1 MQTMALTGTPT
12 DGPMAAEHA
21 RRPPWPRSPYEVD
34 LQAWWASFGGP
45 RAAHP
50 GAPFHLQVNVGADA
64 VSVPNVTRHGQSTAG
79 EINILP
85 YDNAAGPRQQIA
97 DAPVR
102 GRPCELLAHAEV
114 GDVFW
119 GVSHQNFQH
128 RTAASDL
135 ESIKQH
141 MSHVRLY
148 AVVADVEA
156 GKAVVPMDFP
166 RSYAFSKRTSEP
178 AIGEINGVINPRT
191 YPSTLYRLVF
201 PDEVNADGQ
210 HAWRDNIRS
219 WALLVNKVA
228 RFPKD
233 YNGNDRL
240 GTHGLD
246 EVRAFGHQVLTAF
259 EQDDAGR
266 PTHRA
271 QAALAWLHE
280 PANQI
285 YCAEGAVHLAL
296 NLGINLPLNA
306 NTMGGLRAADAVAS
320 GGTTSPDHWSTVQRL
335 LQAGDDAFWSLAFPD
350 AYASE
355 ADGSAQHSRYT
366 RRMALAAAPAGLA
379 PRNHLAL
386 RPWDAVDMLR
396 HYLLRIVPRDPR
408 GTDALDSRSADVALA
423 QARLFM
429 DTRPVIASITKD
441 LGDAGQA
448 TIDQLYERVGNVL
461 QKPDDKRALDA
472 ALNDLLATASASLR
486 RSDPG
491 ATLFIPPSRVANPEP
506 GDWLTFE
513 EIGQWVHKDF
523 VRERA

>member
-1 MQTMALTGTPT
+1 MALTRTPS
-12 DGPMAAEHA
+12 DGPPTPASTGRQA
-21 RRPPWPRSPYEVD
+21 WPRSPYEVD
-34 LQAWWASFGGP
+34 LQAWSATFGGP
-45 RAAHP
+45 PPQHP
-50 GAPFHLQVNVGADA
+50 GAPFHLHLDLGADA
-64 VSVPNVTRHGQSTAG
+64 VSVPNVTRHAQATAG
-79 EINILP
+79 EVNILP

-102 GRPCELLAHAEV
+102 GRVCELLAHAEV

-166 RSYAFSKRTSEP
+166 RSYAFTPRTREP
-178 AIGEINGVINPRT
+178 GKGEINGVINPRA

-201 PDEVNADGQ
+201 PDEVDADSRR
-210 HAWRDNIRS
+210 AWRDNIRS

-246 EVRAFGHQVLTAF
+246 EVRQFGHQVLTSF

-266 PTHRA
+266 PTRSA
-271 QAALAWLHE
+271 QAALQWLHE

-296 NLGINLPLNA
+296 NLGIHLPLNA
-306 NTMGGLRAADAVAS
+306 GTLRDLRAPDAMAAD
-320 GGTTSPDHWSTVQRL
+320 GTTSPDHWATVQRL
-335 LQAGDDAFWSLAFPD
+335 LQAGDEAFWNLAFPD

-366 RRMALAAAPAGLA
+366 RRVALVAAPAGLA

-396 HYLLRIVPRDPR
+396 HYLRRIVPRDVQDA
-408 GTDALDSRSADVALA
+408 GALDSRSAEVAQA
-423 QARLFM
+423 QARLFGN
-429 DTRPVIASITKD
+429 TRAVIDGITKH
-441 LGDAGQA
+441 LGASAQA
-448 TIDQLYERVGNVL
+448 AIAPLYEQVGAIL
-461 QKPDDKRALDA
+461 QRPDDKRDLDA
-472 ALNDLLATASASLR
+472 ALHDLLAAASASLR

-506 GDWLTFE
+506 GDWLRFE
-513 EIGQWVHKDF
+513 EIGQWVHMDF

>member
-1 MQTMALTGTPT
+1 MALTGTPT
-12 DGPMAAEHA
+12 DGQTVPTHRGSPA
-21 RRPPWPRSPYEVD
+21 WPRSPYEVD
-34 LQAWWASFGGP
+34 LEAWWAAFGGP
-45 RAAHP
+45 PALHL
-50 GAPFHLQVNVGADA
+50 GAPFHLQVIVGAGA
-64 VSVPNVTRHGQSTAG
+64 VSVPNVTRHAQSAAG

-85 YDNAAGPRQQIA
+85 CDNAAGPRQQIT

-128 RTAASDL
+128 RRAASDL

-148 AVVADVEA
+148 AVVADAET
-156 GKAVVPMDFP
+156 GQAVVPMDFP

-178 AIGEINGVINPRT
+178 ATGEINGVINPRT
-191 YPSTLYRLVF
+191 YPATLYRLVF
-201 PDEVNADGQ
+201 PDTVDAASRR
-210 HAWRDNIRS
+210 AWRDNIRS

-240 GTHGLD
+240 GSHGLH
-246 EVRAFGHQVLTAF
+246 EVRAFGRQVLTAF

-271 QAALAWLHE
+271 QAALTWLHE

-306 NTMGGLRAADAVAS
+306 ATLGDLRAPDALATD
-320 GGTTSPDHWSTVQRL
+320 GTTAPDHGATVQRL
-335 LQAGDDAFWSLAFPD
+335 VQAGDAAFWNLAFPD
-350 AYASE
+350 AYAPD
-355 ADGSAQHSRYT
+355 ADGSPPHTRYT
-366 RRMALAAAPAGLA
+366 RRVALAAAPTWLQ
-379 PRNHLAL
+379 PRNHLAF

-396 HYLLRIVPRDPR
+396 HFLRRIVPRDPQR
-408 GTDALDSRSADVALA
+408 PGAMDSRSADVAQA
-423 QARLFM
+423 QAGLFM
-429 DTRPVIASITKD
+429 DTRSVIDSLTKD
-441 LGDAGQA
+441 LGAAGQA
-448 TIDQLYERVGNVL
+448 AIGQLYERVDAIL
-461 QKPDDKRALDA
+461 QRPDDKRDLDVALH
-472 ALNDLLATASASLR
+472 DLLTAAVDSLR
-486 RSDPG
+486 RTDPG

>member
-1 MQTMALTGTPT
+1 M
-12 DGPMAAEHA
+12 
-21 RRPPWPRSPYEVD
+21 
-34 LQAWWASFGGP
+34 
-45 RAAHP
+45 
-50 GAPFHLQVNVGADA
+50 
-64 VSVPNVTRHGQSTAG
+64 PNVTRHAQATAG

-102 GRPCELLAHAEV
+102 GRVCELLAHAEV

-148 AVVADVEA
+148 AVVSDVETDAEA

-166 RSYAFSKRTSEP
+166 RSYAFSTRTSEP
-178 AIGEINGVINPRT
+178 GKGEINGVINPRA

-201 PDEVNADGQ
+201 PDAVDADSRR
-210 HAWRDNIRS
+210 AWRDNIRS

-246 EVRAFGHQVLTAF
+246 EVRRFGHQVLTAF
-259 EQDDAGR
+259 EQDAAGR
-266 PTHRA
+266 PTPRA
-271 QAALAWLHE
+271 RAALTWLHE

-306 NTMGGLRAADAVAS
+306 ATLSDLRAPDATAA
-320 GGTTSPDHWSTVQRL
+320 GGTTPPDHWATVQRL
-335 LQAGDDAFWSLAFPD
+335 LQAGDDAFWNLAFPD
-350 AYASE
+350 AYATE
-355 ADGSAQHSRYT
+355 ADASAPHSRYT
-366 RRMALAAAPAGLA
+366 RRVALGAAPAGLV

-396 HYLLRIVPRDPR
+396 HYLRRIVPRDVQDA
-408 GTDALDSRSADVALA
+408 GALDSRSAEVAQA
-423 QARLFM
+423 QARLFR
-429 DTRPVIASITKD
+429 DTQPVIDGITKH
-441 LGDAGQA
+441 LGASAQA
-448 TIDQLYERVGNVL
+448 AIAQLYEQVGAIL
-461 QKPDDKRALDA
+461 QRPDDKRDLDA
-472 ALNDLLATASASLR
+472 ALHDLLAAASASLR

-506 GDWLTFE
+506 GDWLRFE

>member
-1 MQTMALTGTPT
+1 MAPTRTPT
-12 DGPMAAEHA
+12 DGPMTPTPTSRQA
-21 RRPPWPRSPYEVD
+21 WPRSPYEVD
-34 LQAWWASFGGP
+34 LQRWLDTFGGP
-45 RAAHP
+45 LPQHP
-50 GAPFHLQVNVGADA
+50 GAPFHLQLNVGADV
-64 VSVPNVTRHGQSTAG
+64 VSVPNVTRHAQATAG

-85 YDNAAGPRQQIA
+85 YDNAAGPGQQITA
-97 DAPVR
+97 APVH
-102 GRPCELLAHAEV
+102 GRPCELLAHAEA
-114 GDVFW
+114 GELFW

-148 AVVADVEA
+148 AVVTDGEA

-166 RSYAFSKRTSEP
+166 RSYAFSRRTSEP
-178 AIGEINGVINPRT
+178 GQGEINGVINPRA

-201 PDEVNADGQ
+201 PDEVDADSRR
-210 HAWRDNIRS
+210 AWGDNIRS
-219 WALLVNKVA
+219 WSLLVNKVA

-246 EVRAFGHQVLTAF
+246 EVREFGHQVLTAF
-259 EQDDAGR
+259 EQDTAGR
-266 PTHRA
+266 PTQAAEAALTWLHRA
-271 QAALAWLHE
+271 
-280 PANQI
+280 ANQI

-306 NTMGGLRAADAVAS
+306 ATLGDLHAPDATAAD
-320 GGTTSPDHWSTVQRL
+320 GTTGPDHWATVQRL
-335 LQAGDDAFWSLAFPD
+335 LQAGDDAFWNLAFPD

-355 ADGSAQHSRYT
+355 ADGSTPHSRYT
-366 RRMALAAAPAGLA
+366 RRVALGAAPSGLA
-379 PRNHLAL
+379 PRNHLAF

-396 HYLLRIVPRDPR
+396 HYLRRIVPRDPQHAS
-408 GTDALDSRSADVALA
+408 ALDSRSAEVAQA
-423 QARLFM
+423 QARLFL
-429 DTRPVIASITKD
+429 DTRPVIDGITKD
-441 LGDAGQA
+441 MGAVAQA
-448 TIDQLYERVGNVL
+448 SIGQLYERVGAIL
-461 QKPDDKRALDA
+461 QRPDDKRNLDA
-472 ALNDLLATASASLR
+472 ALHDLLAAASDSLR
-486 RSDPG
+486 RTDRG
-491 ATLFIPPSRVANPEP
+491 TTLFIPPNRVANPEP

>member
-1 MQTMALTGTPT
+1 MTQPQTPAP
-12 DGPMAAEHA
+12 A
-21 RRPPWPRSPYEVD
+21 PWPRSPYEVD
-34 LQAWWASFGGP
+34 LDRWWAAFGGP
-45 RAAHP
+45 PPGHA
-50 GAPFHLQVNVGADA
+50 GAPFHLQLSLGGDV
-64 VSVPNVTRHGQSTAG
+64 VSVPNVTRHAVATAG
-79 EINILP
+79 EINVLP
-85 YDNAAGPRQQIA
+85 YDNAAGPRQQLA

-102 GRPCELLAHAEV
+102 GRPCELLAHAEA

-148 AVVADVEA
+148 AVVADGEA

-166 RSYAFSKRTSEP
+166 RSYAFSTRTSEP
-178 AIGEINGVINPRT
+178 GIGEANGVINPRA

-201 PDEVNADGQ
+201 PADVDAAQ
-210 HAWRDNIRS
+210 QRAWRDNIRS

-240 GTHGLD
+240 GTHDLAR
-246 EVRAFGHQVLTAF
+246 VREFGHQVLTAF
-259 EQDDAGR
+259 EQDETGR
-266 PTHRA
+266 PTRRA
-271 QAALAWLHE
+271 RQALAWLHDG
-280 PANQI
+280 AQQV

-306 NTMGGLRAADAVAS
+306 TTLTGLHAQDSAA
-320 GGTTSPDHWSTVQRL
+320 TDHGATLQRL
-335 LQAGDDAFWSLAFPD
+335 LQAGDDAFWNLAFPD
-350 AYASE
+350 AYPPASE
-355 ADGSAQHSRYT
+355 GRSEALHSRYT
-366 RRMALAAAPAGLA
+366 RRVALAAAPPWLA
-379 PRNHLAL
+379 PRNHLAFE
-386 RPWDAVDMLR
+386 PWDAVDMLR
-396 HYLLRIVPRDPR
+396 HYLRRIVPRDAR
-408 GTDALDSRSADVALA
+408 DAGALDSRSPEVAQA

-429 DTRPVIASITKD
+429 DTRPVIDGITQD
-441 LGDAGQA
+441 LGAAGQA
-448 TIDQLYERVGNVL
+448 TIGPLYQQVDAILRR
-461 QKPDDKRALDA
+461 PDDKRDLDA
-472 ALNDLLATASASLR
+472 ALSDLLATASARLR
-486 RSDPG
+486 RDDPG